1 MFREVRECAMR
12 GNVVDLAVGIIIGAA
27 FGNIVTSL
35 VNDIVMPPIGLLLGR
50 VNFSS
55 LFINLS
61 GQPYASLAEAK
72 AAGASTINYGVF
84 LNTMMDF
91 VIVAFAIFLL
101 VRFINRLS
109 RQREATPTV
118 PTTREYPFCVS
129 SIPLR
134 ATRCPQC
141 TSTLQ
146 AA

>member
-1 MFREVRECAMR
+1 
-12 GNVVDLAVGIIIGAA
+12 
-27 FGNIVTSL
+27 
-35 VNDIVMPPIGLLLGR
+35 
-50 VNFSS
+50 
-55 LFINLS
+55 
-61 GQPYASLAEAK
+61 
-72 AAGASTINYGVF
+72 VF

-91 VIVAFAIFLL
+91 VIVAVAIFLL
-101 VRFINRLS
+101 VQFINRLS

-118 PTTREYPFCVS
+118 PITREYPFCVS